1 MFNLLPFEKIMAF
14 SSFLRLF
21 SYLLGAMAASVL
33 VNILRQML
41 PKTAHE
47 PPVVFRWIPYVGS
60 AVSYGLDPVK
70 FFFRCR
76 EKASAS
82 MWMPIQPSS

>member
-1 MFNLLPFEKIMAF
+1 MLNLLPSENIMAF
-14 SSFLRLF
+14 LGFLRLF
-21 SYLLGAMAASVL
+21 SYLLGAVTASVL

-41 PKTAHE
+41 PQKAHE
-47 PPVVFRWIPYVGS
+47 PPVVFHWIPYVGS

-82 MWMPIQPSS
+82 IWMHIQPSS